1 MQFVLQA
8 DPTIESEVI
17 LSVPGG
23 DPAKVTMM
31 FKYKTPQVFSA
42 WFEYHRPRNL
52 FQRIW
57 FWFIKLWMKI
67 KGQPIPTAREICLQ
81 SVTGWS
87 EVYDVHGPLEFRI
100 EHLTILLDSYPK
112 SAGEI
117 VQAYFRAV
125 IEGHL
130 KN

>member
-23 DPAKVTMM
+23 EPAKVTMM
-31 FKYKTPQVFSA
+31 FKYKTPQVFAA
-42 WFEYHRPRNL
+42 WFEYHRQRNF
-52 FQRIW
+52 FQAIW
-57 FWFIKLWMKI
+57 FWFKKLWMKI
-67 KGQPIPTAREICLQ
+67 KRQPIPTAREICLQ
-81 SVTGWS
+81 GVTGWKD
-87 EVYDVHGPLEFRI
+87 VYGEAGQLDFSL
-100 EHLTILLDSYPK
+100 EHLTTLLDSYPK
-112 SAGEI
+112 SSGEI